1 VKRTDHDALHRVVVD
16 CRLTRRKYFHV
27 LQTPDGDTLHK
38 DRMMVGIL
46 DYMLGA
52 EIKVARLQWYEE
64 TDMDPTAAAYL
75 VLE

>member
-1 VKRTDHDALHRVVVD
+1 
-16 CRLTRRKYFHV
+16 
-27 LQTPDGDTLHK
+27 
-38 DRMMVGIL
+38 MMVGIL

-52 EIKVARLQWYEE
+52 QIKVARLQWYEE